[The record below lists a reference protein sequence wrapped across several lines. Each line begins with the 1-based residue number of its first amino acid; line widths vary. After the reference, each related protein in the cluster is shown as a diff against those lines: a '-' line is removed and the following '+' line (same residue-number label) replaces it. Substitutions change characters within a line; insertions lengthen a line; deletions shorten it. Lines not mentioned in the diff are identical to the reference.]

1 MASHLVVDTDVLIDA
16 AHDRP
21 EAVAALERCAAEASL
36 TISVVTEMKLII
48 GCRGKAEQRAVD
60 QFVRRFRVELLTAE
74 ASARAAALLR
84 RYRLSHGL
92 QIADALIAAT
102 ALCLGC
108 PLLTHNQRDYRFIEG
123 LTLAPYP

>member
-1 MASHLVVDTDVLIDA
+1 MAGHLVVDTDVLIDA
-16 AHDRP
+16 AHGRP
-21 EAVAALERCAAEASL
+21 EAVAALERCAVEAMLS
-36 TISVVTEMKLII
+36 ISVVTEMELII
-48 GCRGKAEQRAVD
+48 GCRDKAEQRAVE
-60 QFVRRFRVELLTAE
+60 QFVSRFRIEPLTAG
-74 ASARAAALLR
+74 ASASAAALLR

-108 PLLTHNQRDYRFIEG
+108 PLLTRNQRDYRFIEG